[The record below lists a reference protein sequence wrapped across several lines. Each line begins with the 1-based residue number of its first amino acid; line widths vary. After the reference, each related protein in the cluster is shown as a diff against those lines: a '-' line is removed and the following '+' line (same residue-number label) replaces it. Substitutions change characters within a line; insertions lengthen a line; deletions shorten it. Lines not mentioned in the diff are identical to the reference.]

1 MNNKE
6 LIGQW
11 IHVQS
16 YKHDESLH
24 RTWDAAMVV
33 DVTDDYIVTVNNSNK
48 VIESDGRRWFTREP
62 AVSVYMFNE
71 WYNLIAMFKKDALMY
86 YCNIASPSLL
96 DKNCIKYID
105 YDLDL
110 KLLGDKSI
118 VELDGKEYEY
128 HRKKMGYSSDLDK
141 VIKHAFKETRKLMEN
156 GTFPFDDKKMEEYY
170 KEFLRLSEEQDDQLL
185 NA

>member
-1 MNNKE
+1 MTKKD

-24 RTWDAAMVV
+24 RTWDTAMVV
-33 DVTDDYIVTVNNSNK
+33 DVTDDYIVTVNNSTK
-48 VIESDGRRWFTREP
+48 VIESDGRRWYTREP
-62 AVSVYMFNE
+62 AVSIFMFKE
-71 WYNLIAMFKKDALMY
+71 WYNLIAMFKKEAIMY
-86 YCNIASPSLL
+86 YCNIASPSLI

-110 KLLGDKSI
+110 KLLGDKEI

-128 HRKKMGYSSDLDK
+128 HRKKMKYSADLDK
-141 VIKHAFKETRKLMEN
+141 VIKYAFKSTRELMEK
-156 GTFPFDDKKMEEYY
+156 GVFPFNDQKMEEYY
-170 KEFLRLSEEQDDQLL
+170 HKYLKLVEEQDNQLI
-185 NA
+185 NG